1 MYDVARP
8 AAVGSPVAE
17 TSDAPRLD
25 RGRVVARLLVGG
37 VLIATV
43 IIGLGLLL
51 TKVSG
56 GGWVATTDLRVER
69 WFAAH
74 RTPTL
79 NDVTLALTW
88 LAETPVA
95 VGLAVLLFFG
105 LRLTTHR
112 WRESL
117 VIATALVGELLVFL
131 AATALIDRPRPPVH
145 HLDQAP
151 PTSSFPSGHT
161 GAAVALYGGLAVVL
175 VFRGAWRHYWPL
187 VILLAL
193 VPVAVAFARMYRG
206 MHFPSDVLA
215 GALNGTLWLFLA
227 VTTWLGAA
235 AVTAARSGA
244 GTARRGPTSPP

>member
-8 AAVGSPVAE
+8 AGVGSPQAA
-17 TSDAPRLD
+17 TWDTPRFD
-25 RGRVVARLLVGG
+25 RGRAVARLLVGG
-37 VLIATV
+37 LLIAAV

-51 TKVSG
+51 TKVSQ
-56 GGWVATTDLRVER
+56 GGWVATADLRVER

-95 VGLAVLLFFG
+95 VGLAIVLFFG

-117 VIATALVGELLVFL
+117 VIVTALVGELLVFL
-131 AATALIDRPRPPVH
+131 ATTALIDRPRPPVH
-145 HLDQAP
+145 RLDHAP

-175 VFRGAWRHYWPL
+175 VIRGAWRT
-187 VILLAL
+187 
-193 VPVAVAFARMYRG
+193 
-206 MHFPSDVLA
+206 LA
-215 GALNGTLWLFLA
+215 GG
-227 VTTWLGAA
+227 
-235 AVTAARSGA
+235 RSPRSR
-244 GTARRGPTSPP
+244 ARRRRVRPHVPRDALP